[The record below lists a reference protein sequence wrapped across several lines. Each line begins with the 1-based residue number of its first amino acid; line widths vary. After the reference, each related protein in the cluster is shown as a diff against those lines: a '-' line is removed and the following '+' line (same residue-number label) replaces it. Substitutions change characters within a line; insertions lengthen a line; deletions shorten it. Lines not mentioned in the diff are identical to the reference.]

1 MSAAG
6 APRTPFAPDRAWW
19 GRLLA
24 VIDARDADGFVAF
37 LTPDAEFR
45 FGNAPAVH
53 GREAIRAAVAGF
65 FTVIGGCRHRLIDA
79 WNGPGTAVCEG
90 EVTYTRLD
98 GSTVTIPFVNVFELE
113 GERVASYRIYID
125 NAPLFS
131 KENTP

>member
-1 MSAAG
+1 MSGAG
-6 APRTPFAPDRAWW
+6 VALAPFAPDRAWW
-19 GRLLA
+19 GRLFA
-24 VIDARDADGFVAF
+24 VIDARDADGFVAL

-65 FTVIGGCRHRLIDA
+65 FTVIAGCRHRLLGA
-79 WNGPGTAVCEG
+79 WNGTGTTVCEG
-90 EVTYTRLD
+90 EVTYTRQD
-98 GSTVTIPFVNVFELE
+98 GSTVTIPFVNVFELR

-131 KENTP
+131 KSA

>member
-6 APRTPFAPDRAWW
+6 APLTPFAPDRAWW
-19 GRLLA
+19 GRLLG

-45 FGNAPAVH
+45 FGNAPAVR

-65 FTVIGGCRHRLIDA
+65 FSVIGGCRHRLIGS

-98 GSTVTIPFVNVFELE
+98 GSTVTIPFVNVFGLE

-131 KENTP
+131 KAP

>member
-6 APRTPFAPDRAWW
+6 APLTPFAPDRAWW

-53 GREAIRAAVAGF
+53 GREAICNASDDRKQ
-65 FTVIGGCRHRLIDA
+65 
-79 WNGPGTAVCEG
+79 
-90 EVTYTRLD
+90 TYLLVRC
-98 GSTVTIPFVNVFELE
+98 S
-113 GERVASYRIYID
+113 
-125 NAPLFS
+125 
-131 KENTP
+131 

>member
-6 APRTPFAPDRAWW
+6 APLAGFAPDRAWW

-65 FTVIGGCRHRLIDA
+65 FTVIAGCRHRLIGA

-98 GSTVTIPFVNVFELE
+98 GSTVTIPFVNVFELR

-131 KENTP
+131 RGA

>member
-1 MSAAG
+1 VSGPRGSSAE
-6 APRTPFAPDRAWW
+6 PDRAWW
-19 GRLLA
+19 ERLLA

-37 LTPDAEFR
+37 LTPDAAFR

-65 FTVIGGCRHRLIDA
+65 FSVIGGCRHRLIGT
-79 WNGPGTAVCEG
+79 WNGPGTAVGEG

-98 GSTVTIPFVNVFELE
+98 GSTVTIPFVNVFGLE

-131 KENTP
+131 KENAS